1 MKQITTRPLPHGAI
15 PFANIRDPQTR
26 DALMKLNENMR
37 SLDKRLKAAEEAVR
51 ELQRRT

>member
-37 SLDKRLKAAEEAVR
+37 SLDKRLKVAEEAAR

>member
-37 SLDKRLKAAEEAVR
+37 SLDKRLKATESAVR
-51 ELQRRT
+51 EQQRRA